1 MGNYL
6 LKGAAKSDA
15 ARNRFEG
22 TRRTATERSGNKREW
37 AWNPTKHSV
46 SDFSASNY
54 GKKSKKCKN
63 NIGYKIF
70 FHNFASETY
79 QVNY

>member
-1 MGNYL
+1 MSAKTVRRTENYL

-37 AWNPTKHSV
+37 A
-46 SDFSASNY
+46 
-54 GKKSKKCKN
+54 
-63 NIGYKIF
+63 
-70 FHNFASETY
+70 
-79 QVNY
+79 